1 MKVVQHKCSLRV
13 NDFIDVGPFELHSEC
28 IPLNLSER
36 CAERDPSGFDA
47 LRESI
52 FSGLQGTLISITNN
66 F

>member
-13 NDFIDVGPFELHSEC
+13 NDFIDVGPSELHSDC

-36 CAERDPSGFDA
+36 CVDRDLSGLKA

-52 FSGLQGTLISITNN
+52 FSGAPGN
-66 F
+66 FNHYNQ